1 MSTVHPIKP
10 TSIDPAPLALGAF
23 ALTTFLLSWINA
35 GFASPA
41 LIGTVVATAWFY
53 GGIIQ
58 VLVGFW
64 ELKDGKLF
72 PGVTFSSFGAFW
84 ISFALFNTLYV
95 SHIPAASAG
104 TANALFL
111 APWIVF
117 TFYMLIGSFRTNV
130 VLVIAFILVELVLV
144 PAVLGF
150 SGNNV
155 AMFHLSGWSGLL
167 LALDIWYLAASDI
180 LAHMYGRPV
189 LPVGAF
195 SAAA

>member
-1 MSTVHPIKP
+1 M
-10 TSIDPAPLALGAF
+10 DPAPLALGAF

-35 GFASPA
+35 GYASPA

-72 PGVTFSSFGAFW
+72 PGVTFASFGAFW
-84 ISFALFNTLYV
+84 ISFSLFNTLYV

-104 TANALFL
+104 AANALFL
-111 APWIVF
+111 SPWIVF
-117 TFYMLIGSFRTNV
+117 TLYMLIGSLRTNV
-130 VLVIAFILVELVLV
+130 VLVIAFILVELVLI
-144 PAVLGF
+144 PAVIGF
-150 SGNNV
+150 SGGNI

-167 LALDIWYLAASDI
+167 LAFDVWYLAASDI
-180 LAHMYGRPV
+180 LTHMYGRV
-189 LPVGAF
+189 ILPVGAF
-195 SAAA
+195 NVSA

>member
-1 MSTVHPIKP
+1 MSTANPTKP
-10 TSIDPAPLALGAF
+10 ASVDPAPLALGAF

-35 GFASPA
+35 GYASPA

-72 PGVTFSSFGAFW
+72 PGVTFASFGAFW
-84 ISFALFNTLYV
+84 ISFSLFNTLYV

-104 TANALFL
+104 AANALFL
-111 APWIVF
+111 SPWIVF
-117 TFYMLIGSFRTNV
+117 TLYMLIGSFRTNV
-130 VLVIAFILVELVLV
+130 VLVIAFILVELVLI
-144 PAVLGF
+144 PAVIGF
-150 SGNNV
+150 SGGNI

-167 LALDIWYLAASDI
+167 LAFDVWYLAASDI
-180 LAHMYGRPV
+180 LTHMYGRV
-189 LPVGAF
+189 ILPVGAF
-195 SAAA
+195 NVSA